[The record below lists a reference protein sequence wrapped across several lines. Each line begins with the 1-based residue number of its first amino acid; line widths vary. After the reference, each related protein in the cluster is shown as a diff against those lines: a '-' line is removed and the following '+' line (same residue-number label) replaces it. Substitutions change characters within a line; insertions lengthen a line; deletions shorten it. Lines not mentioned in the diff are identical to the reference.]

1 MVDHVIQG
9 WIQGFFGGWGGAL
22 YGGGREIGFGW
33 SKGAGIAFSG
43 VECSVGCG
51 GVMGGVGFWRGIS
64 ISVLGCWYCGWRVG
78 SWVLACHIVL
88 RHCLD

>member
-1 MVDHVIQG
+1 MGPGIFWGVG
-9 WIQGFFGGWGGAL
+9 GGAL
-22 YGGGREIGFGW
+22 WRGREVDFVW

-64 ISVLGCWYCGWRVG
+64 ISVLGCWYCGWGVG
-78 SWVLACHIVL
+78 GWVLACHIVL